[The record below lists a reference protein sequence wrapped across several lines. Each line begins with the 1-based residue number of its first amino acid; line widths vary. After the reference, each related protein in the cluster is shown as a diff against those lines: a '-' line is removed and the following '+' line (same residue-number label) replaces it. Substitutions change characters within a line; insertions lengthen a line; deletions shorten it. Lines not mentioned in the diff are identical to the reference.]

1 MRYRVLILWLV
12 GSLVACAGG
21 SPKTAYYT
29 LSSTEVAK
37 PVANKQHIKSVGIS
51 RVQIPDLL
59 KRSQMVLRKQGYQ
72 VDVSDTYQWGGDLR
86 DELTNALVQ
95 QLQVRLPATRIQ
107 TAPWELE
114 QTPQYEFSLQVS
126 QFDGALNDKA
136 YLKGRWQLLRGASDK
151 LVEAGT
157 VDLVRK
163 VEGDTVGDIVKA
175 QNALIGQ
182 LVDLWVSAL
191 PKP

>member
-1 MRYRVLILWLV
+1 MRQVAILLMAL
-12 GSLVACAGG
+12 GLAACAGG
-21 SPKTAYYT
+21 SPKTSYYT
-29 LSSTEVAK
+29 LSVAESAK
-37 PVANKQHIKSVGIS
+37 PAANMAHIKSVGLS

-59 KRSQMVLRKQGYQ
+59 KRSQMVLRKDSYQ
-72 VDVSDTYQWGGDLR
+72 VDVSETYQWGGDLR
-86 DELTNALVQ
+86 DELTNALVR

-126 QFDGALNDKA
+126 QFDGAPKDKA
-136 YLKGRWQLLRGASDK
+136 YLKGRWQLLRGQSDQ

-163 VEGDTVGDIVKA
+163 VEGDTVNAVVQA
-175 QNALIGQ
+175 QSALLGQ
-182 LVDLWVSAL
+182 LVDVWVSKL
-191 PKP
+191 PKQ

>member
-1 MRYRVLILWLV
+1 MRQVAILLMAL
-12 GSLVACAGG
+12 GLAACAGG
-21 SPKTAYYT
+21 SPKTSYYT
-29 LSSTEVAK
+29 LSVAESAK
-37 PVANKQHIKSVGIS
+37 PAANTAHIKSVGLS

-59 KRSQMVLRKQGYQ
+59 KRSQMVLRKDSYQ
-72 VDVSDTYQWGGDLR
+72 VDVSETYQWGGDLR
-86 DELTNALVQ
+86 DELTNALVR

-126 QFDGALNDKA
+126 QFDGAPKDKA
-136 YLKGRWQLLRGASDK
+136 YLKGRWQLLRGQSDQ

-163 VEGDTVGDIVKA
+163 VEGDTVNAVVQA
-175 QNALIGQ
+175 QSALLGQ
-182 LVDLWVSAL
+182 LVDVWVSKL
-191 PKP
+191 PKQ